1 MQVESIKNCIF
12 ERKVLKN
19 SSKMKYNENMKFIN
33 FKGAILMRSFPYSMM
48 TQHPDNVEKYIS
60 IQQEPAE
67 AIQGLMPQEQGGLGI
82 DEIMIDFE
90 GKLTPYHQTSQVAL
104 GLIGNNVI
112 PGKDVRITPRIPNA
126 NKESVFRQLMS
137 IMSIVETN
145 AQAYQLTG
153 IQAIKEV
160 VVPMVETGQ
169 EISEF
174 QDRVNSVIE
183 LGNKNYPVKFDE
195 NSVRIIPLVEDVPAL
210 VNVDTILD
218 EFYHISKEKG
228 HNIEY
233 LRFMIARSDTAMSYG
248 LISGVLSVVMAID
261 KAYKW
266 GEEHGVEVAPILG
279 CGSLPF
285 RGHFTGENV
294 DKILETYAGIKTFTF
309 QSALRYDHGE
319 EETKR
324 ASRELKE
331 KVDMY
336 KPRRFSDDDIALM
349 KEFIG
354 ILSKHYLNTFLKVI
368 NTVSFVS
375 DFIPKN
381 RDRLT
386 KAKTGL
392 EYNREVANLDNI
404 ANLVRDEELKKE
416 ILSIDNSIEY
426 AVPRAISFTGAM
438 YTLGMPPELLGMGRG
453 LKEIKDKFGQ
463 QGIDKLL
470 EFYPMLR
477 EDLGFAARFANSGV
491 SKKIIDETAR
501 QEYKDDMKYVNEIL
515 DLGLD
520 YELMNDN
527 EFYHT
532 LLKTTRPIIMH
543 LIGLEDNIIESK
555 TEELKILNEWIIRM
569 GKVRGSIG

>member
-1 MQVESIKNCIF
+1 
-12 ERKVLKN
+12 
-19 SSKMKYNENMKFIN
+19 
-33 FKGAILMRSFPYSMM
+33 MRSFPNSMM
-48 TQHPDNVEKYIS
+48 TQHPDNVEQYIS

-67 AIQGLMPQEQGGLGI
+67 AIEGLTPQDKGGLGI

-104 GLIGNNVI
+104 GLIAKGVI
-112 PGKDVRITPRIPNA
+112 PGRDVRITPRIPNA

-145 AQAYQLTG
+145 AQAYQLTQE
-153 IQAIKEV
+153 QAIREV

-169 EISEF
+169 EILEF
-174 QDRVNSVIE
+174 QERVNSVIE
-183 LGNKNYPVKFDE
+183 LGNKNYPVKFEE
-195 NSVRIIPLVEDVPAL
+195 NSVRIIPLIEDVPAL
-210 VNVDTILD
+210 VNVETILD
-218 EFYHISKEKG
+218 EFYHVSKEKG
-228 HNIEY
+228 HNIDY

-285 RGHFTGENV
+285 RGHFTGNNI
-294 DKILETYAGIKTFTF
+294 DKILETYAGVKTFTF
-309 QSALRYDHGE
+309 QSALRYDHGK
-319 EETKR
+319 EETKKA
-324 ASRELKE
+324 ASELRE
-331 KVDMY
+331 KVDLY
-336 KPRRFSDDDIALM
+336 KPRRFSEEDIALM
-349 KEFIG
+349 REFIG
-354 ILSKHYLNTFLKVI
+354 ILSKHYLTTFLKVI

-392 EYNREVANLDNI
+392 EYSREVANLDNI
-404 ANLVRDEELKKE
+404 ANLVSDEKLKEE
-416 ILSIDNSIEY
+416 ILSIDNSTEY

-463 QGIDKLL
+463 EGIDKLI

-477 EDLGFAARFANSGV
+477 EDLGFAAKFANSGV
-491 SKKIIDETAR
+491 SKKIIDEAAR
-501 QEYKDDMKYVNEIL
+501 QEYKEDMKYVNEIL

-520 YELMNDN
+520 YEIMSDND
-527 EFYHT
+527 FYHT

-543 LIGLEDNIIESK
+543 LIGSEEDIIKNK
-555 TEELKILNEWIIRM
+555 TEELKILNEWIVRM

>member
-1 MQVESIKNCIF
+1 M
-12 ERKVLKN
+12 R
-19 SSKMKYNENMKFIN
+19 N
-33 FKGAILMRSFPYSMM
+33 FPNSMM

-60 IQQEPAE
+60 IQQEPTE
-67 AIQGLMPQEQGGLGI
+67 AIEGLTPQDKGGLGI

-104 GLIGNNVI
+104 GLIGNGVI

-153 IQAIKEV
+153 VQAIREV

-183 LGNKNYPVKFDE
+183 LGNKNYPVKFEE

-210 VNVDTILD
+210 VNVDKILD
-218 EFYHISKEKG
+218 EFYHISEEKG
-228 HNIEY
+228 HNIDY

-248 LISGVLSVVMAID
+248 LISGVLSVVMAVD

-266 GEEHGVEVAPILG
+266 GKEHGVEVAPILG

-285 RGHFTGENV
+285 RGHFTERNI
-294 DKILETYAGIKTFTF
+294 DKILQTYAGVKTFTF

-319 EETKR
+319 DETKQ
-324 ASRELKE
+324 AARELKE

-336 KPRRFSDDDIALM
+336 EPRNFSEGDISLM

-354 ILSKHYLNTFLKVI
+354 ILSKHYLTTFLKVI

-404 ANLVRDEELKKE
+404 ANLVSDEVLRKE
-416 ILSIDNSIEY
+416 ILSIDNSVEY

-463 QGIDKLL
+463 EGIGKLL

-477 EDLGFAARFANSGV
+477 EDLGFAARFANAGV

-501 QEYKDDMKYVNEIL
+501 QEYKEDMKYVNEIL

-520 YELMNDN
+520 YEFMNDN

-543 LIGLEDNIIESK
+543 LIGLESDIIQSK
-555 TEELKILNEWIIRM
+555 TEELKILNEWIVRM

>member
-1 MQVESIKNCIF
+1 
-12 ERKVLKN
+12 
-19 SSKMKYNENMKFIN
+19 MKKFP
-33 FKGAILMRSFPYSMM
+33 SSMM
-48 TQHPDNVEKYIS
+48 TQHPDNVEQYIS
-60 IQQEPAE
+60 IQQEPEE
-67 AIQGLMPQEQGGLGI
+67 AIQGLSPVEDGGLGI
-82 DEIMIDFE
+82 DEVMIDFE

-104 GLIGNNVI
+104 GLISKGII

-145 AQAYQLTG
+145 ASAYKLTG
-153 IQAIKEV
+153 QQAIQEV
-160 VVPMVETGQ
+160 IVPMVETGE
-169 EISEF
+169 EIAEF
-174 QDRVNSVIE
+174 QARVNSVIE
-183 LGNKNYPVKFDE
+183 MGNKNYPVKFEE

-210 VNVDTILD
+210 VNVDKILD
-218 EFYHISKEKG
+218 EFYHISEQKG
-228 HNIEY
+228 HKIDY

-248 LISGVLSVVMAID
+248 LISGVLSVVLAID
-261 KAYKW
+261 NAYKW
-266 GEEHGVEVAPILG
+266 GKEHEVEIAPILG

-285 RGHFTGENV
+285 RGHFTAENV
-294 DKILETYAGIKTFTF
+294 DKILETYAGVKTFTL
-309 QSALRYDHGE
+309 QSALRYDHGADKASKAAE
-319 EETKR
+319 EL
-324 ASRELKE
+324 REKA
-331 KVDMY
+331 DSY
-336 KPRRFSDDDIALM
+336 KHREFTDEEIELM

-354 ILSKHYLNTFLKVI
+354 IFSKHYLKTFLKVV

-404 ANLVRDEELKKE
+404 ANLVKDEKLREE
-416 ILSIDNSIEY
+416 ILSIDNSTEY
-426 AVPRAISFTGAM
+426 SVPRAISFTAAM
-438 YTLGMPPELLGMGRG
+438 YTIGMPPELLGMGRG
-453 LKEIKDKFGQ
+453 LQEIKEKYGQ
-463 QGIDKLL
+463 EGIDKLNK
-470 EFYPMLR
+470 FYPLLR
-477 EDLGFAARFANSGV
+477 RDLGFAARFANAGV
-491 SKKIIDETAR
+491 AKKIVDEEAR
-501 QEYKDDMKYVNEIL
+501 QEYKEDMRLVNEVL

-520 YELMNDN
+520 YEFMNDN

-543 LIGLEDNIIESK
+543 LIGMEEDIISSK

>member
-1 MQVESIKNCIF
+1 M
-12 ERKVLKN
+12 RK
-19 SSKMKYNENMKFIN
+19 
-33 FKGAILMRSFPYSMM
+33 FPNSMM
-48 TQHPDNVEKYIS
+48 TQHPDNVERYIS

-67 AIQGLMPQEQGGLGI
+67 AIEGLTPQDKGGLGI

-104 GLIGNNVI
+104 GLIGNDVI

-153 IQAIKEV
+153 VQAIREV

-183 LGNKNYPVKFDE
+183 LGNKNYPVKFEE

-210 VNVDTILD
+210 VNVDKILD
-218 EFYHISKEKG
+218 EFYHISEEKG
-228 HNIEY
+228 HNIDY

-261 KAYKW
+261 TAYKW

-294 DKILETYAGIKTFTF
+294 DKILETYAGVKTFTF

-324 ASRELKE
+324 AARELKE

-336 KPRRFSDDDIALM
+336 KPRRFSEEDRALM

-354 ILSKHYLNTFLKVI
+354 ILSKHYLTTFLKII

-392 EYNREVANLDNI
+392 EYNREVANLDNV
-404 ANLVRDEELKKE
+404 ANLVSSEELKKE
-416 ILSIDNSIEY
+416 ILSIDNSVEY

-453 LKEIKDKFGQ
+453 LKEIKEKFGQ
-463 QGIDKLL
+463 EGIDKLL
-470 EFYPMLR
+470 EFYPILK
-477 EDLGFAARFANSGV
+477 EDLGFAAKFANAGV
-491 SKKIIDETAR
+491 SKKIIDESAR
-501 QEYKDDMKYVNEIL
+501 QEYKEDMKYVNEIL
-515 DLGLD
+515 ELGLD
-520 YELMNDN
+520 YDFMNEND
-527 EFYHT
+527 FYHT

-543 LIGLEDNIIESK
+543 LIGLETDIIESK

>member
-1 MQVESIKNCIF
+1 M
-12 ERKVLKN
+12 R
-19 SSKMKYNENMKFIN
+19 N
-33 FKGAILMRSFPYSMM
+33 FPNSMM

-60 IQQEPAE
+60 IQQEPTE
-67 AIQGLMPQEQGGLGI
+67 AIEGLTPQDKGGLGI

-104 GLIGNNVI
+104 GLIGNGVI

-153 IQAIKEV
+153 VQAIREV

-183 LGNKNYPVKFDE
+183 LGNKNYPVKFEE

-210 VNVDTILD
+210 VNVDKILD
-218 EFYHISKEKG
+218 EFYHISEEKG
-228 HNIEY
+228 HNIDY

-248 LISGVLSVVMAID
+248 LISGVLSVVMAVD

-266 GEEHGVEVAPILG
+266 GKEHGVEVAPILG

-285 RGHFTGENV
+285 RGHFTERNI
-294 DKILETYAGIKTFTF
+294 DKILQTYAGVKTFTF

-319 EETKR
+319 DETKQ
-324 ASRELKE
+324 AARELKE

-336 KPRRFSDDDIALM
+336 EPRNFSEWDISLM

-354 ILSKHYLNTFLKVI
+354 ILSKHYLTTFLKVI

-404 ANLVRDEELKKE
+404 ANLVSDEVLRKE
-416 ILSIDNSIEY
+416 ILSIDNSVEY

-463 QGIDKLL
+463 EGIGKLL

-477 EDLGFAARFANSGV
+477 EDLGFAARFANAGV

-501 QEYKDDMKYVNEIL
+501 QEYKEDMKYVNEIL

-520 YELMNDN
+520 YEFMNDN

-543 LIGLEDNIIESK
+543 LIGLESDIIQSK
-555 TEELKILNEWIIRM
+555 TEELKILNEWIVRM

>member
-1 MQVESIKNCIF
+1 M
-12 ERKVLKN
+12 R
-19 SSKMKYNENMKFIN
+19 N
-33 FKGAILMRSFPYSMM
+33 FPSSMM

-112 PGKDVRITPRIPNA
+112 PGKDVRITPRIPNS

-153 IQAIKEV
+153 VQAIREV

-174 QDRVNSVIE
+174 QERVNSVIE
-183 LGNKNYPVKFDE
+183 LGNKNYPVKFEE

-228 HNIEY
+228 HNIEN

-248 LISGVLSVVMAID
+248 LISGVLSVVMAVD

-285 RGHFTGENV
+285 RGHFTGRNI
-294 DKILETYAGIKTFTF
+294 DKILETYAGVKTFTF

-354 ILSKHYLNTFLKVI
+354 ILSKHYLTTFLKVI

-404 ANLVRDEELKKE
+404 ANLVSNEELKKD
-416 ILSIDNSIEY
+416 ILSIDNSVEY

-463 QGIDKLL
+463 EGIDKLL
-470 EFYPMLR
+470 EFYPILR
-477 EDLGFAARFANSGV
+477 EDLGFAARFANAGV

-501 QEYKDDMKYVNEIL
+501 QEYKEDMKYVNEIL

-520 YELMNDN
+520 YEFMNDN

-543 LIGLEDNIIESK
+543 LIGLEDDIIQSK

>member
-1 MQVESIKNCIF
+1 
-12 ERKVLKN
+12 
-19 SSKMKYNENMKFIN
+19 
-33 FKGAILMRSFPYSMM
+33 MRSFPNSMM
-48 TQHPDNVEKYIS
+48 TQHPENVEQYIS
-60 IQQEPAE
+60 IQQEPQE
-67 AIQGLMPQEQGGLGI
+67 AIDGLLPQDQGGLGI

-104 GLIGNNVI
+104 GLIAKGVI
-112 PGKDVRITPRIPNA
+112 PGRDVRITPRIPNA

-145 AQAYQLTG
+145 AQAYQLTQE
-153 IQAIKEV
+153 QAIREV

-169 EISEF
+169 EILEF
-174 QDRVNSVIE
+174 QERVNSVIE
-183 LGNKNYPVKFDE
+183 LGNKNYPVKFEE
-195 NSVRIIPLVEDVPAL
+195 NSVRIIPLIEDVPAL
-210 VNVDTILD
+210 VNVETILD
-218 EFYHISKEKG
+218 EFYHVSKEKG
-228 HNIEY
+228 HNIDY

-285 RGHFTGENV
+285 RGHFTGNNI
-294 DKILETYAGIKTFTF
+294 DKILETYAGVKTFTF
-309 QSALRYDHGE
+309 QSALRYDHGK
-319 EETKR
+319 EETKKA
-324 ASRELKE
+324 ASELRE
-331 KVDMY
+331 KVDLY
-336 KPRRFSDDDIALM
+336 KPRRFSEEDIALM
-349 KEFIG
+349 REFIG
-354 ILSKHYLNTFLKVI
+354 ILSKHYLTTFLKVI

-392 EYNREVANLDNI
+392 EYSREVANLDNI
-404 ANLVRDEELKKE
+404 ANLVSDEKLKEE
-416 ILSIDNSIEY
+416 ILSIDNSTEY

-463 QGIDKLL
+463 EGIDKLI

-477 EDLGFAARFANSGV
+477 EDLGFAAKFANAGV
-491 SKKIIDETAR
+491 SKKIIDEAAR
-501 QEYKDDMKYVNEIL
+501 QEYKEDMKYVNEIL

-520 YELMNDN
+520 YEIMSDND
-527 EFYHT
+527 FYHT

-543 LIGLEDNIIESK
+543 LIGSEEDIIKNK
-555 TEELKILNEWIIRM
+555 TEELKILNEWIVRM